1 MVNTTPRPL
10 YLRERPGTPCIG
22 GWVGPCLDGCGKSR
36 PPPGFDTRT
45 VQSLASRCTDCV
57 ITAHVQNKDM
67 INKFSTVRVMMAY
80 REGRST
86 ALSTFTISDGCR
98 RSSSC
103 SGHFTPGEI
112 TTSTNQVWSCGLR
125 SRLVLLEREEFFA
138 PREPNQIPSVVELVA
153 QALNTQFQRRKR
165 DTLHRSDPEFNS
177 LNDFQCLSQTGS
189 KWTLQTMRCL
199 LNQQNVFH
207 FITKPVSGGVSHVE
221 QSYMNYSLQIRRA
234 MNLVLYHN
242 R

>member
-1 MVNTTPRPL
+1 MVNTTLRPL

-22 GWVGPCLDGCGKSR
+22 GWVGPRACLDGCGKSR

-125 SRLVLLEREEFFA
+125 SRLVLLEKGRILCPA
-138 PREPNQIPSVVELVA
+138 GTEPNSLGRWASSPGTKHAIPAPQKRYTSPERSRI
-153 QALNTQFQRRKR
+153 QFTQRLPVFIPNRFKV
-165 DTLHRSDPEFNS
+165 DTTNHA
-177 LNDFQCLSQTGS
+177 
-189 KWTLQTMRCL
+189 
-199 LNQQNVFH
+199 VF
-207 FITKPVSGGVSHVE
+207 T
-221 QSYMNYSLQIRRA
+221 
-234 MNLVLYHN
+234 
-242 R
+242 